1 MREVPIDAA
10 MQKQMMSYYYQKQEE
25 HKKLMAAPDDDRFHR
40 AGWADSN
47 NLKKYIPTSSAFFG
61 R

>member
-40 AGWADSN
+40 AGWADSSS
-47 NLKKYIPTSSAFFG
+47 LKKYTFAPLFVLFS
-61 R
+61 

>member
-1 MREVPIDAA
+1 MREVPIDEK

-25 HKKLMAAPDDDRFHR
+25 HKKLMSAPNDDPFRQ
-40 AGWADSN
+40 ASWADSQH
-47 NLKKYIPTSSAFFG
+47 LK